1 MLHNVVAIA
10 DIVRIMLV
18 QQLGKGSKNSNA
30 GKRGKSSNAGTG
42 NNAGKR
48 AVTLARTVMQLFML
62 L

>member
-42 NNAGKR
+42 NNR